1 MLHLNIKSSKI
12 SVCLFFKKI
21 VICLLYMNNQK
32 LIIYDFDIIYKIF
45 NELSDNLNFK
55 ILCISKSE
63 FIKKNFYELNNCLII
78 TKKNIPTLK
87 NQIILDHFPIKIL
100 KLIERINIEFLKL
113 KFSDQSEIDVG
124 NYKINLNSR
133 EMFSEKGKIKLTEKE
148 SKLIV
153 YLSKSKNPIRI
164 QKLQSD
170 VWDYQP
176 QLETHTVETHIY
188 RLRKK
193 IIKKFSDDNFIVS
206 NKNGYQ
212 IK

>member
-1 MLHLNIKSSKI
+1 
-12 SVCLFFKKI
+12 
-21 VICLLYMNNQK
+21 MNNQK

-45 NELSDNLNFK
+45 NELIDNLNYK
-55 ILCISKSE
+55 ILNISKNE
-63 FIKKNFYELNNCLII
+63 FLKKNFYELSNCLII

-87 NQIILDHFPIKIL
+87 NQIILDYFPIKIL

-113 KFSDQSEIDVG
+113 KFSNQSEIDVG

-153 YLSKSKNPIRI
+153 YLFTSKNPIKI

-170 VWDYQP
+170 VWNYQSE
-176 QLETHTVETHIY
+176 LETHTVETHIY

-193 IIKKFSDDNFIVS
+193 IKKKFSDDNFIVS